1 MNDML
6 VALRLPDVTPRFGPD
21 PSVNEWGMLPV
32 GHPIW
37 LWTDG
42 PRTRSA
48 SVSSQGVTFR
58 LSATWVSTS
67 FSMGDGSTV
76 TCTSMSQY
84 AEAVAPGAA
93 SPSCG
98 HVYSTPSLPK
108 GEYAVTATAT
118 WRISWSVAGMSGFFR
133 HAYSD
138 TAQLPIGELQALI
151 VR

>member
-1 MNDML
+1 MNEML
-6 VALRLPDVTPRFGPD
+6 VALRLPDVTPQFGPR

-48 SVSSQGVTFR
+48 SVASQGVTFR
-58 LSATWVSTS
+58 LSATWVSMR
-67 FSMGDGSTV
+67 FSMGDGVTV
-76 TCTSMSQY
+76 TCTSMSKY
-84 AEAVAPGAA
+84 TDAVVPGTR

-98 HVYSTPSLPK
+98 HVYSMPSLPK
-108 GEYAVTATAT
+108 GDYAVTATAT
-118 WRISWSVAGMSGFFR
+118 WRINWSAAGVSGSFR

-138 TAQLPIGELQALI
+138 TAQLPIGELQGLI